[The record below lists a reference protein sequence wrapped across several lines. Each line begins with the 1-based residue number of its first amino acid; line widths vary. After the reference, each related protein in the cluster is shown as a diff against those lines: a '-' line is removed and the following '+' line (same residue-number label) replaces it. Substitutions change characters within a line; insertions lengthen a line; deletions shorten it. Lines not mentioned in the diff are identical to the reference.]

1 MVCSVV
7 QTSAL
12 QVHSYCGPMLSCT
25 VHLNT
30 FEAILLLSF
39 FLQMLTNVQGIVM
52 AVSIHASTQTAPFSV
67 PVEMGSVL
75 PVMGGAVKV
84 RVSSV

>member
-12 QVHSYCGPMLSCT
+12 QVHSYCRPMLSCT

-52 AVSIHASTQTAPFSV
+52 AVNIHVQTLMGHLSV

-75 PVMGGAVKV
+75 AVMGGAVKV